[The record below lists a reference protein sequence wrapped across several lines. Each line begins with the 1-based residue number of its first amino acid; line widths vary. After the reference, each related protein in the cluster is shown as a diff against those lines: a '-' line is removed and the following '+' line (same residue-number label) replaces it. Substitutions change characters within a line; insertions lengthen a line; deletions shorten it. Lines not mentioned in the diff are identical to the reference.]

1 MSDFALFHAH
11 QLFTPPKRTRKE
23 RAATRVPAHQYG
35 GAENYSRRTPTITR
49 LKLTMKQEIK
59 AGVDFLKR
67 MAVTRGDLDGAKAE
81 LFAENLQKLLCE
93 KYKDHWYPDC
103 PSKGQAF
110 RCIRINRSIP
120 CDEVVLQACKE
131 TNIMPTSLGF
141 PSEMTLWID
150 PLEVSARSK
159 ENNSPFKVASF
170 DKEEEDENEECVK
183 DDLDVSSL
191 DSLSQ
196 ETSDYHSATSS
207 DCGSA
212 ASSDTEEEAKDGDV
226 QGEKEKEGRVAEKG
240 KMDESCKIT
249 MVPRIRKPHEDGSNR
264 VKYPRNMVPPNLQV
278 IYHPTPAWPQY
289 KKRAPVFLSTVP
301 PPPAQQVVGYY
312 VVPRTFPQ
320 FIIPQAPLQPW
331 RAGKE

>member
-1 MSDFALFHAH
+1 
-11 QLFTPPKRTRKE
+11 
-23 RAATRVPAHQYG
+23 
-35 GAENYSRRTPTITR
+35 
-49 LKLTMKQEIK
+49 MKQEIK

-67 MAVTRGDLDGAKAE
+67 MAVSRGDLDGAKAE

-110 RCIRINRSIP
+110 CIRINRSIP
-120 CDEVVLQACKE
+120 CDDTILQACKAS
-131 TNIMPTSLGF
+131 NIMPTNLGF

-150 PLEVSARSK
+150 PLEVSASK

-170 DKEEEDENEECVK
+170 DKEEEEESEECVK
-183 DDLDVSSL
+183 HDLDVSSL

-212 ASSDTEEEAKDGDV
+212 ASSDTEEE
-226 QGEKEKEGRVAEKG
+226 
-240 KMDESCKIT
+240 
-249 MVPRIRKPHEDGSNR
+249 
-264 VKYPRNMVPPNLQV
+264 PNLQV
-278 IYHPTPAWPQY
+278 IYHPTPVWPQY
-289 KKRAPVFLSTVP
+289 KKHAPVFLSTAP
-301 PPPAQQVVGYY
+301 PPPTQQVVGYY
-312 VVPRTFPQ
+312 VLPRTFSQ

-331 RAGKE
+331 RAG